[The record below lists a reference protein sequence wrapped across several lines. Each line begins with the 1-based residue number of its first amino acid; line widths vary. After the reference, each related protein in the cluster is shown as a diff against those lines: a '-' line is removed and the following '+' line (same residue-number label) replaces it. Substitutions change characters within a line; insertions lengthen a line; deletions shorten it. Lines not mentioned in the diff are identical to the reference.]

1 MDNLLKNLKQT
12 QEAQQLISLMGE
24 KGSDEYF
31 KELLNTTGNF
41 DDAVMKLGL
50 DVQTIPLQK
59 QAGITPD
66 YKQLIKVIPKGMAE
80 VRAIKNAPLPQKAAL
95 TQQIVQSAVQN
106 QPQTANVGYNQA
118 YSPQIV
124 NQPESFNQIQSRNIT
139 QARTPNL
146 GVTSQRFVPSTT
158 QNQFIQPQTQFGN
171 NAPLPPQQIS
181 SQIQSVPVQGSPNIV
196 NPLTSNAPQI
206 MTQGFR
212 ENPNQYG
219 YGPYGHM
226 GEDYAYQ
233 GNVANGVTNPIGGQI
248 LENRYDPLYGNTVLI
263 GGANPQEYAQMSP
276 QDKAALT
283 MRENTT
289 RLSHLANS
297 PNLNVGD
304 YVGTGSAQLNMGST
318 GNSTGPHLD
327 IEYYKNQQLQPFS
340 DFFNKSFTKGK
351 GGIGGGVK
359 GILPIQQT
367 MNTVGQAFQNIVR
380 PVQQITVPLAKQIS
394 STINYA
400 STYKPQSVV
409 APKPVTVKQPSSQIK
424 YQSTYKPQTVQVPQA
439 YGQQSYGSGQQS
451 SQQSKP
457 NTYISSRGYNKP
469 SSTYTATPTMSTQGF
484 QSYFAP
490 TPVKSYSNPWSS
502 PSQSY
507 AKAPSPVQ
515 SQPQN
520 NFFSNMFSNVVN
532 QVKSWASNFGKRSS
546 W

>member
-12 QEAQQLISLMGE
+12 QEAKQLISLMGE
-24 KGSDEYF
+24 QGSDEYF
-31 KELLNTTGNF
+31 KQLLDTTGNF

-50 DVQTIPLQK
+50 DAQTIPLQK

-95 TQQIVQSAVQN
+95 TQQIVQSAVQS
-106 QPQTANVGYNQA
+106 QPTTANVGYNQS
-118 YSPQIV
+118 YIPQTV
-124 NQPESFNQIQSRNIT
+124 NQPESFNQIQSRSIA

-146 GVTSQRFVPSTT
+146 GVTSQSFTPSNRNV
-158 QNQFIQPQTQFGN
+158 QMSPIPPQPQFSN
-171 NAPLPPQQIS
+171 NAPQAIPQVT
-181 SQIQSVPVQGSPNIV
+181 SQIQASPIGTNQPNVVSPFTSPNQV
-196 NPLTSNAPQI
+196 L

-212 ENPNQYG
+212 ENQYSPN

-233 GNVANGVTNPIGGQI
+233 GNAASGLTNPIGGQV

-276 QDKAALT
+276 QDKAALA

-289 RLSHLANS
+289 RLSHLANT
-297 PNLNVGD
+297 PNLEVGS

-327 IEYYKNQQLQPFS
+327 LEYYKNQGLQPFS
-340 DFFNKSFTKGK
+340 DFYGKNITKGK
-351 GGIGGGVK
+351 GGTGGGVK

-367 MNTVGQAFQNIVR
+367 INAVGQAFQNIAR
-380 PVQQITVPLAKQIS
+380 PVQQMIAPMAKQIS

-400 STYKPQSVV
+400 SNYKPQSVA
-409 APKPVTVKQPSSQIK
+409 APKSVTVQQPSSQIN
-424 YQSTYKPQTVQVPQA
+424 YTSSYKPQTVQAPQA

-451 SQQSKP
+451 SQQSYQSKP
-457 NTYISSRGYNKP
+457 NTYVSSNSGSK
-469 SSTYTATPTMSTQGF
+469 SYTATPTMSTQGF

-490 TPVKSYSNPWSS
+490 TPVQSYSNPWSS
-502 PSQSY
+502 PTQSY

-520 NFFSNMFSNVVN
+520 NFFSSVVN